1 MGAAQTSEQISRS
14 RLMLLGLATSLGMA
28 CSIVDAADVWAADE
42 PSGEEKAALARLTE
56 QVGGA
61 VVYTHD
67 DRLRLLELGQ
77 IKPRDLG
84 PGLCARFSPDGRR
97 LAAFHREVVSV
108 IELSTGARTELLKGV
123 EDDDGCPVEFHAD
136 GGRVVFVREDKGMF
150 TVRIRDRLVEKL
162 TGEDDYTGEPG
173 ISADGK
179 RLAARAG
186 HHLYAIN
193 LDTGERRRYGRGCS
207 PGVSPDG
214 RYLMHNVN
222 GHRSLPIESWDG
234 RERFDLDA
242 DSCRPDRSWDNHH
255 WSNHPN
261 YIAAQ
266 GDRRWRAVYVLDVA
280 ANRGTRVTWEESAS
294 PDLHIRRAPAAAA
307 AKDGPRATD
316 PSP

>member
-1 MGAAQTSEQISRS
+1 MFRS
-14 RLMLLGLATSLGMA
+14 RTVGFAAAACAGLALTILDPG
-28 CSIVDAADVWAADE
+28 DGHAADE
-42 PSGEEKAALARLTE
+42 PDDEEKAALKRLTDKVE
-56 QVGGA
+56 GM
-61 VVYTHD
+61 VVYTYER
-67 DRLRLLELGQ
+67 RLRLLPLGQ
-77 IKPRDLG
+77 VQPRDLG

-97 LAAFHREVVSV
+97 LAAYDRGVVSV
-108 IELSTGARTELLKGV
+108 IELSTGARSELVKDID
-123 EDDDGCPVEFHAD
+123 DDDGCPIEFHSD
-136 GGRVVFVREDKGMF
+136 GGRIVFVREDEGLF
-150 TVRIRDRLVEKL
+150 SVRILDRTVQKL

-186 HHLYAIN
+186 HHLYAID
-193 LDTGERRRYGRGCS
+193 LATGARRRYGRGCS

-222 GHRSLPIESWDG
+222 GHRRLPIESWDG
-234 RERFDLDA
+234 RESFDLDA

-280 ANRGTRVTWEESAS
+280 ANRGTRVTWERSAF
-294 PDLHIRRAPAAAA
+294 PDLHIRRAPARGTNTA
-307 AKDGPRATD
+307 P
-316 PSP
+316 